1 MLARRV
7 NRRVVKLEGHP
18 DHPRNYGTLCPKG
31 QAQIM
36 AVYDPNRVKAPLVH
50 TKKKGVPGQCLQC
63 APLPLLLRRGRRKV
77 QHLDPALRAAYN
89 YQYATKDLGAFAHNG
104 KYLIQVL
111 YDTLADIGQQVSVDM
126 SGMTR
131 P

>member
-7 NRRVVKLEGHP
+7 NGRVVKFEGHP

-50 TKKKGVPGQCLQC
+50 TKKKGVPGQWRQVSWDEALTLVAEKIKEVTARDRHRLQC
-63 APLPLLLRRGRRKV
+63 SPLPLLLR
-77 QHLDPALRAAYN
+77 
-89 YQYATKDLGAFAHNG
+89 
-104 KYLIQVL
+104 
-111 YDTLADIGQQVSVDM
+111 
-126 SGMTR
+126 
-131 P
+131 